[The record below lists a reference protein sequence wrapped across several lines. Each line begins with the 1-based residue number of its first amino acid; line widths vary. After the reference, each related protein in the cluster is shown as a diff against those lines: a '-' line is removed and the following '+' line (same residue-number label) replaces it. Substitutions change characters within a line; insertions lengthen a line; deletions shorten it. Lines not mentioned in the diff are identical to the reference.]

1 MSGAAD
7 VLGIDLG
14 TTFCAMS
21 VVDSSGRASILRN
34 ADGHHTTPT
43 ALYFYEANGCILGQE
58 AVRMSVQ
65 EPTATVRF
73 FKRHLGDPEYR
84 VRFFGHD
91 YSPQELNALVLRR
104 LVADASEALGRPCK
118 RVVLT
123 VPASFNSAQRNAV
136 VESAGLAGL
145 EVLTLLNEPTAA
157 ALAHLADTGDKARG
171 TTGDWTSLIFDL
183 GGGTLDA
190 TVMVTEPTAHRILAT
205 TGQSELGG
213 KEWDERLVAHVAR
226 ICMDRV
232 DVDPRDE
239 PQAYH
244 DLYERCVAA
253 KLRLSVETTARV
265 ALRVAGQPVEVEID
279 RALFESLSQDLLD
292 RCVTTATEALDL
304 ADVAPEA
311 LDEVLLVGG
320 STRMPMVQAR
330 LRALFG
336 DIIACPDAPETLVA
350 RGAALAG
357 ALSFPAAD
365 AAPLAAQQRRI
376 QDVTSHDLGLVVLD
390 ADLVEQILTLI
401 PTATSVPHA
410 TRGRFATAFDGMT
423 AVQVEITEGSP
434 DDRDVISVIGTLV
447 LSDLPPRP
455 RGTPID
461 VIYRYNSSQILE
473 VDLVD
478 VETGHCRAIQLK
490 LAGSLEDRERSAAR
504 RVVQKTRVT

>member
-1 MSGAAD
+1 MAA
-7 VLGIDLG
+7 
-14 TTFCAMS
+14 
-21 VVDSSGRASILRN
+21 VDSSGRARILPN
-34 ADGHHTTPT
+34 ADGHRTTPT

-58 AVRMSVQ
+58 AVRMSVE

-84 VRFFGHD
+84 VRFYGHD

-104 LVADASEALGRPCK
+104 LVADANEALGRQVK

-145 EVLTLLNEPTAA
+145 DVLTLLNEPTAA
-157 ALAHLADTGDKARG
+157 AIAHLADTREDAPDLA
-171 TTGDWTSLIFDL
+171 GDWTSLIFDL

-190 TVMVTEPTAHRILAT
+190 TIMVTEPTAHRILAT
-205 TGQSELGG
+205 AGQSELGG
-213 KEWDERLVAHVAR
+213 KEWDELLVAHVAQ
-226 ICMDRV
+226 ICTEKAGA
-232 DVDPRDE
+232 DPRDE

-244 DLYERCVAA
+244 DLYERCVTA

-265 ALRVAGQPVEVEID
+265 ALRVAGQSVEVELD
-279 RALFESLSQDLLD
+279 RALFESFSQDLLE
-292 RCVTTATEALDL
+292 RCAATAREVLKL
-304 ADVAPEA
+304 ADVTPDA

-320 STRMPMVQAR
+320 STRMPMVQAL
-330 LRALFG
+330 LRSMFG
-336 DIIACPDAPETLVA
+336 DILACPDAPETLVA

-357 ALSFPAAD
+357 ALSFPSASD
-365 AAPLAAQQRRI
+365 APSASPTRRI

-390 ADLVEQILTLI
+390 AQLVEQIVTLI
-401 PTATSVPHA
+401 PATTTVPHA

-423 AVQVEITEGSP
+423 AVQVEITEASP

-447 LSDLPPRP
+447 LSDLAPRP

-461 VIYRYNSSQILE
+461 VIYRYSTSQILE
-473 VDLVD
+473 VDVVD
-478 VETGHCRAIQLK
+478 VETGHCRAIQVK

-504 RVVQKTRVT
+504 RIVQKTRVT

>member
-1 MSGAAD
+1 

-21 VVDSSGRASILRN
+21 VVDASGRARILPN
-34 ADGHHTTPT
+34 ADGHRITPT
-43 ALYFYEANGCILGQE
+43 ALYFYAENSCILGQE
-58 AVRMSVQ
+58 AVRMSVR

-91 YSPQELNALVLRR
+91 YSPQELSALVLRR
-104 LVADASEALGRPCK
+104 LAADASEALGRQLK

-157 ALAHLADTGDKARG
+157 AIAHLAEAGSVSVE
-171 TTGDWTSLIFDL
+171 TTDHWTSLIFDL

-190 TVMVTEPTAHRILAT
+190 TVMVTEPSAHRILAT
-205 TGQSELGG
+205 TGKLELGG
-213 KEWDERLVAHVAR
+213 KEWDDRLVSHVAQ
-226 ICMDRV
+226 ICVKRV
-232 DVDPRDE
+232 GVDPRDD
-239 PQAYH
+239 PHAYH

-253 KLRLSVETTARV
+253 KLRLSVDTASRV
-265 ALRVAGQPVEVEID
+265 ALRVAGEPVEVEIG
-279 RALFESLSQDLLD
+279 RAMFESLSEDLLAQ
-292 RCVTTATEALDL
+292 CAAAALEALDL
-304 ADVAPEA
+304 AEVAPEA

-320 STRMPMVQAR
+320 STHMPMVR
-330 LRALFG
+330 EMLRSLFG
-336 DIIACPDAPETLVA
+336 DIITSPDAPETLVA

-357 ALSFPAAD
+357 ALSFPSEDTEASG
-365 AAPLAAQQRRI
+365 APTRRI
-376 QDVTSHDLGLVVLD
+376 QEVTSHDLGLVVLD
-390 ADLVEQILTLI
+390 ANLVEQILTLI
-401 PTATSVPHA
+401 PAATSVPHA
-410 TRGRFATAFDGMT
+410 TRGRFATAYDGMT
-423 AVQVEITEGSP
+423 AVQVEITEGSL
-434 DDRDVISVIGTLV
+434 DDRDAISVIGTLV
-447 LSDLPPRP
+447 LNDLPPRP

-478 VETGHCRAIQLK
+478 VETGICRAIQVK
-490 LAGSLEDRERSAAR
+490 LSGSLEERERSAAR
-504 RVVQKTRVT
+504 RIVQATRVT

>member
-1 MSGAAD
+1 VSGSSD

-14 TTFCAMS
+14 TTFCAMAM
-21 VVDSSGRASILRN
+21 VDSSGRARILPN

-43 ALYFYEANGCILGQE
+43 ALYFYEANGCILGRE
-58 AVRMSVQ
+58 AVRMSV
-65 EPTATVRF
+65 EDPATTVRF
-73 FKRHLGDPEYR
+73 FKRYLGDPEYR
-84 VRFFGHD
+84 VRFYGHD
-91 YSPQELNALVLRR
+91 YSPQELNALVLRC
-104 LVADASEALGRPCK
+104 LVADASEALGRPLK

-157 ALAHLADTGDKARG
+157 AIAHLADTGEMVPG
-171 TTGDWTSLIFDL
+171 TTGDRTSLIFDL

-213 KEWDERLVAHVAR
+213 KEWDERLVAHVAE
-226 ICMDRV
+226 ICEDRTG
-232 DVDPRDE
+232 VDPRDE
-239 PQAYH
+239 PRAYH

-253 KLRLSVETTARV
+253 KIRLSVESTARV
-265 ALRVAGQPVEVEID
+265 ALRVGSKPVEVELD
-279 RALFESLSQDLLD
+279 RALFEALSQDLLE
-292 RCVTTATEALDL
+292 RCATTAKEALKL
-304 ADVAPEA
+304 ADVAPES

-320 STRMPMVQAR
+320 STHMPMVQGL
-330 LRALFG
+330 LRSLFG
-336 DIIACPDAPETLVA
+336 DIITFPAAPETLVA

-357 ALSFPAAD
+357 ALSLPATSAD
-365 AAPLAAQQRRI
+365 PSAAPKRRI
-376 QDVTSHDLGLVVLD
+376 QDITSHDLGLVVLD
-390 ADLVEQILTLI
+390 ADLAEQILTLI
-401 PTATSVPHA
+401 PAATPVPHA

-434 DDRDVISVIGTLV
+434 EDRDVICVIGTLV

-461 VIYRYNSSQILE
+461 VIYRYNTSQILE
-473 VDLVD
+473 VDVVD
-478 VETGHCRAIQLK
+478 VETGHCRAIQVK

-504 RVVQKTRVT
+504 RIVQKTRVN